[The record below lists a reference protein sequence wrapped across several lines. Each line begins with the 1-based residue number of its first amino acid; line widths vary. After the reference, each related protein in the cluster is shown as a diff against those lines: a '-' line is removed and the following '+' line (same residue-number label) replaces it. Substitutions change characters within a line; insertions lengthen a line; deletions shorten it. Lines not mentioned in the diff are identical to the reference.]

1 MFEVLQLEIVDDILV
16 PLNNDDLCVWFEK
29 TRMA

>member
-1 MFEVLQLEIVDDILV
+1 MFEVLQWEIVANILV

-29 TRMA
+29 TGMS